1 MAPESTIAKYRGE
14 YMAGWDQLR
23 EKRYQRQVESGLI
36 RSQWMLEP
44 RPMEIPAWDSLSR
57 AQKIRYD
64 DMMAIYAAMID
75 EIDQSIG
82 LLVAGL
88 EQRGQLENTLIL
100 FLSDNGGN
108 AEAGIKGRYDGD
120 TPGDPHS
127 NVFVGK
133 CWRILA
139 THPFGNTSTITTRVA
154 LPALSL
160 LTGLTESKFHPIMT
174 AGSVHPPT

>member
-1 MAPESTIAKYRGE
+1 
-14 YMAGWDQLR
+14 MAGWDQLR

-44 RPMEIPAWDSLSR
+44 RPMEIPAWDFEP

-88 EQRGQLENTLIL
+88 EQRGQL
-100 FLSDNGGN
+100 
-108 AEAGIKGRYDGD
+108 K
-120 TPGDPHS
+120 
-127 NVFVGK
+127 
-133 CWRILA
+133 
-139 THPFGNTSTITTRVA
+139 NTS
-154 LPALSL
+154 
-160 LTGLTESKFHPIMT
+160 
-174 AGSVHPPT
+174 